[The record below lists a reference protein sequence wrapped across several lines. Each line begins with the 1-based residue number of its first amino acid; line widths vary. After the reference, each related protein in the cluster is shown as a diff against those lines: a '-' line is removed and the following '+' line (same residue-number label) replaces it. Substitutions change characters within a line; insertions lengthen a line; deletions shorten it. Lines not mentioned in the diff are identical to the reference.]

1 MDTPSTGTPAPAEG
15 AVTPATQAAPEAGQ
29 ATPVSGVEGA
39 TAPDSFTSIDPN
51 QLPPELSGVYKSM
64 QADYTRKMQEISPYR
79 SLGDIEQVQ
88 QALQFTQ
95 ALQSDPNFA
104 VQVHNELATMLQQG
118 GFLQNEGAT
127 PPVEHQPQADDLGGD
142 FEEDNP
148 LAKEIQTI
156 KEWASRIEAERQESA
171 YEAHL
176 DKQEAFIRS
185 QHPGYA
191 DDDMQAIYQL
201 AFAYGGD
208 LVQAN
213 QAYQA
218 MQSRI
223 VGSYAQTK
231 GSVPAGLSSPPVSV
245 GAQEPVHFE
254 SLNDPNLD
262 RAVQAYL
269 ANLAAQG
276 Q

>member
-1 MDTPSTGTPAPAEG
+1 MSEPTGTPAPAEG
-15 AVTPATQAAPEAGQ
+15 VTPATAAPVDAGQ
-29 ATPVSGVEGA
+29 ATPGSGVEGA

-64 QADYTRKMQEISPYR
+64 QADYTKKMQEISPYR

-88 QALQFTQ
+88 AALQFTE

-104 VQVHNELATMLQQG
+104 VQVHNELAQMLEQG
-118 GFLQNEGAT
+118 GFLQGNN
-127 PPVEHQPQADDLGGD
+127 QPQQPQPAANEPVDEFGDLG
-142 FEEDNP
+142 EDNP

-156 KEWASRIEAERQESA
+156 KEWAARIEAERQEA
-171 YEAHL
+171 QFEAHL
-176 DKQEAFIRS
+176 NNQEAMIRS
-185 QHPGYA
+185 QNPHYGEE
-191 DDDMQAIYQL
+191 DMRAIYQL

-208 LVQAN
+208 LVQAET
-213 QAYQA
+213 AYKDTQ
-218 MQSRI
+218 QRI
-223 VGSYAQTK
+223 ISHYTQQKAT
-231 GSVPAGLSSPPVSV
+231 VPAGLSSPPATP
-245 GAQEPVHFE
+245 GGQEPVHFE
-254 SLNDPNLD
+254 KLTDPGLD